1 MKKKGS
7 YKAGIAVMAIGILM
21 LLGFLGINI
30 GWIIALLIATY
41 FVYQG
46 WKLFT
51 KSESSVKKGFGI
63 ALIIIGLLMLTGMLH
78 VLIGLAIAALLIYYG
93 MKLINKNKEITL
105 HPEVEAAMGESG
117 CNQSFSHD
125 FSYKDYDF
133 LDEWENEMNK
143 NHNQE

>member
-7 YKAGIAVMAIGILM
+7 YKLGIAVMAIGILM

-30 GWIIALLIATY
+30 GWIIALVIPSY

-51 KSESSVKKGFGI
+51 TRDSKCTKGFGI
-63 ALIIIGLLMLTGMLH
+63 ALMIVGLLWLTGMLH

-93 MKLINKNKEITL
+93 MKIIQNNKVLSIAPEI
-105 HPEVEAAMGESG
+105 EAAMGESS
-117 CNQSFSHD
+117 NTSPFANEFSNKD
-125 FSYKDYDF
+125 FDY
-133 LDEWENEMNK
+133 LDEWEKELNN
-143 NHNQE
+143 NQK